1 MSSNNFTCR
10 DKYYSYGS
18 YLRSRGYDKEIC
30 ALVTDIEQGKIP
42 IGPIIPGS
50 CPNKPTTIKN
60 DVTINPCQLNTG
72 ILRVNGGSVGKAETI
87 IDISSTNGFL
97 AASSNYG
104 IQSNTGIRSL
114 GPIVQVTDCSH
125 YNFFGSKFHIFGG
138 GIDMQTG
145 VTDCSTNVII
155 RGNLLVD
162 GSTVELGGYI
172 GESLD
177 LITLPSF
184 DRTTFRIFRSSD
196 ASGNMVEYYVGD
208 NSGSI
213 ITSNWETTL
222 TYAVDGNRGAG
233 GTTDGSTDT
242 QGHVR
247 SLRGITVSNPPQY
260 NQPID
265 ICYNTD
271 ISGTS
276 IALDVYGD
284 IIMNSGNN
292 GAPGNIDL
300 SGGSINFYENGT
312 NTAYI
317 SSNGDAS
324 FNGHL
329 TVTDLS
335 VINVMTVGT
344 ATTFVDTSNVK
355 TNNLTI
361 RSTTNPNVNFS
372 TFSESPTGLSI
383 TAGTNGNRNIKLIAN
398 KTIMNDAS
406 MLDVS
411 AQNLDVSNTTN
422 TPILN
427 VGTTATINEAII
439 DTSLVTNFIRSKV
452 NNDLTIR
459 AAPTGNKNVVFDAS
473 TVIISDLSV
482 NSANYNNLSVNDLSV
497 ISSAEFSG
505 DVSMNDTLHV
515 AGLLTA
521 DSSLV
526 TDFIRSKVNNDLIIR
541 AAPTGNKNVVFD
553 ANKVVISDLS
563 VNSANYNNLSVND
576 LSVISSAEFTG
587 DVSMNDTLHVA
598 GILTADSSLVTDFI
612 RSKVN
617 NDLIIRAAPTGNKNV
632 VFDAN
637 KVVISDLSVN
647 TFASIFD
654 LSVISTLTIG
664 ASTTTIDTSGI
675 TCDTVTANTFI
686 GDISSNVIVDISNAI
701 ALLDNSVNA
710 LETTISNYDISF
722 VTNDLSV
729 NTYASFNDVSINTL
743 EVGDNTTLSELS
755 GNFLISNKSDGITI
769 QTNGGTN
776 EKITIQTLQG
786 NNNDSISI
794 KSSSGG
800 VDISADQDIDLSAN
814 GKINFTASD
823 YIFNNNNAKTT
834 NIIGTTTRTLTN
846 YGSSTSVLDISAS
859 SGFNQGTHDL
869 KLVQILYSDLSN
881 SSTAFINNS
890 NNLEIKFSEEDFSG
904 SIVEIFAELPMKK
917 PSGAGA
923 DAITLDLS
931 SNSIIHEIDTR
942 SIAKG
947 LLAKRRAGFGPI
959 TLLFNGTDNSSL
971 DQPFNFR
978 LNSQVG
984 SIETSNIRLTIK
996 QKSII

>member
-10 DKYYSYGS
+10 DKYCSYGS

-72 ILRVNGGSVGKAETI
+72 ILRVNGGSIGKAETI

-145 VTDCSTNVII
+145 ITDCSTNVVI

-222 TYAVDGNRGAG
+222 TYAVDGNSAAG

-361 RSTTNPNVNFS
+361 RSTTNPSINFS
-372 TFSESPTGLSI
+372 TFSESLTGLSI
-383 TAGTNGNRNIKLIAN
+383 TAGTNGNRNIKLISN

-439 DTSLVTNFIRSKV
+439 DSSLVTDFIRSKV

-526 TDFIRSKVNNDLIIR
+526 TDFIRSKVNNDLTIR

-553 ANKVVISDLS
+553 ANKVVINDLS

-632 VFDAN
+632 VFDASR
-637 KVVISDLSVN
+637 VVITDLSVN
-647 TFASIFD
+647 THASIYD
-654 LSVISTLTIG
+654 LSVTNFMTVG
-664 ASTTTIDTSGI
+664 TSTTTIDTNSINAISGI
-675 TCDTVTANTFI
+675 F
-686 GDISSNVIVDISNAI
+686 
-701 ALLDNSVNA
+701 DNSLNVND
-710 LETTISNYDISF
+710 NF
-722 VTNDLSV
+722 SV
-729 NTYASFNDVSINTL
+729 NHTTGIIDFSATDVKFNES
-743 EVGDNTTLSELS
+743 
-755 GNFLISNKSDGITI
+755 LII
-769 QTNGGTN
+769 
-776 EKITIQTLQG
+776 EKQG
-786 NNNDSISI
+786 NLNYIRTPYFPINEDSIYIQSYFNQI
-794 KSSSGG
+794 NIDASSSLNIESQHSEIDITSNGFTRIIASG
-800 VDISADQDIDLSAN
+800 QGSGIDISANGTIALTATDDI
-814 GKINFTASD
+814 T
-823 YIFNNNNAKTT
+823 FNKNPKTT

-859 SGFNQGTHDL
+859 PGFLVGTHDL
-869 KLVQILYSDLSN
+869 ELVQILYSDLSN

-890 NNLEIKFSEEDFSG
+890 NKLEIKFSEEDFSG
-904 SIVEIFAELPMKK
+904 SIVEIFAELPMQKIT
-917 PSGAGA
+917 SGGA

-947 LLAKRRAGFGPI
+947 LAKRRAGFGPI

-978 LNSQVG
+978 LNSQG
-984 SIETSNIRLTIK
+984 GKIETSNIRLTIK

>member
-497 ISSAEFSG
+497 ISSAEF
-505 DVSMNDTLHV
+505 
-515 AGLLTA
+515 
-521 DSSLV
+521 
-526 TDFIRSKVNNDLIIR
+526 
-541 AAPTGNKNVVFD
+541 
-553 ANKVVISDLS
+553 
-563 VNSANYNNLSVND
+563 
-576 LSVISSAEFTG
+576 TG

>member
-10 DKYYSYGS
+10 DKYCSYGS

-50 CPNKPTTIKN
+50 CPNKPTIIKN

-145 VTDCSTNVII
+145 LTDCSTNVVI

-213 ITSNWETTL
+213 ITGNWKTNL
-222 TYAVDGNRGAG
+222 TYAVDGNRAAG
-233 GTTDGSTDT
+233 GTIDGASDT

-265 ICYNTD
+265 ICYNID

-312 NTAYI
+312 NNAYI

-361 RSTTNPNVNFS
+361 RSTTNPSINFS

-383 TAGTNGNRNIKLIAN
+383 TAGATANRNIKLFAN
-398 KTIMNDAS
+398 KTTMNDAS

-411 AQNLDVSNTTN
+411 AQNLDVSNTTY

-439 DTSLVTNFIRSKV
+439 DSSLVTNFIRSKV
-452 NNDLTIR
+452 NNDLT
-459 AAPTGNKNVVFDAS
+459 
-473 TVIISDLSV
+473 
-482 NSANYNNLSVNDLSV
+482 
-497 ISSAEFSG
+497 
-505 DVSMNDTLHV
+505 
-515 AGLLTA
+515 
-521 DSSLV
+521 
-526 TDFIRSKVNNDLIIR
+526 
-541 AAPTGNKNVVFD
+541 
-553 ANKVVISDLS
+553 
-563 VNSANYNNLSVND
+563 
-576 LSVISSAEFTG
+576 
-587 DVSMNDTLHVA
+587 
-598 GILTADSSLVTDFI
+598 
-612 RSKVN
+612 
-617 NDLIIRAAPTGNKNV
+617 IRAAPTGNKNV

-654 LSVISTLTIG
+654 LSVINTLTIG
-664 ASTTTIDTSGI
+664 PSTTTIDTSGI

-686 GDISSNVIVDISNAI
+686 GDISSNDIVDISNAI
-701 ALLDNSVNA
+701 ATLDNSVNALETSVFTLDNSVNALETSVFTLDNSVNA

-722 VTNDLSV
+722 VTPDLSVNYAYINDLSV
-729 NTYASFNDVSINTL
+729 NNN
-743 EVGDNTTLSELS
+743 
-755 GNFLISNKSDGITI
+755 ITCY
-769 QTNGGTN
+769 
-776 EKITIQTLQG
+776 
-786 NNNDSISI
+786 SISAEQVVSCPLGDFGFIQSTEYI
-794 KSSSGG
+794 KAKKISSWPDGTL
-800 VDISADQDIDLSAN
+800 DISADSVIFTGDISSNSLSTGDISGDTLKLRGNIVGISGDLLISNLTGRDLKMVA
-814 GKINFTASD
+814 GTFAGQFTD
-823 YIFNNNNAKTT
+823 GNIIFEHQNAKTT
-834 NIIGTTTRTLTN
+834 NIIDNKKRTLTN

-859 SGFNQGTHDL
+859 FGFITGIHDL
-869 KLVQILYSDLSN
+869 KLDQILYSDLSN
-881 SSTAFINNS
+881 SSAAFSNDIS
-890 NNLEIKFSEEDFSG
+890 NNLEIIFSKEDFSG

-917 PSGAGA
+917 LASGA
-923 DAITLDLS
+923 DAVTLDLS

-947 LLAKRRAGFGPI
+947 LSDKRRAGFGPI

-971 DQPFNFR
+971 DQSFNFR
-978 LNSQVG
+978 LTADG
-984 SIETSNIRLTIK
+984 GPIETSNIRLTIK

>member
-10 DKYYSYGS
+10 DKYYNYGS

-145 VTDCSTNVII
+145 ITDCSTNVII

-213 ITSNWETTL
+213 ITGNWETTL
-222 TYAVDGNRGAG
+222 TYAVDGNRAAG
-233 GTTDGSTDT
+233 GTIDGATDT

-300 SGGSINFYENGT
+300 SGGDINFYENGT

-361 RSTTNPNVNFS
+361 RSTTNPSINFS

-383 TAGTNGNRNIKLIAN
+383 TAGATANRNIKLIAN

-439 DTSLVTNFIRSKV
+439 DSSLVTDFIRSKV

-515 AGLLTA
+515 AG
-521 DSSLV
+521 
-526 TDFIRSKVNNDLIIR
+526 
-541 AAPTGNKNVVFD
+541 
-553 ANKVVISDLS
+553 
-563 VNSANYNNLSVND
+563 
-576 LSVISSAEFTG
+576 
-587 DVSMNDTLHVA
+587 
-598 GILTADSSLVTDFI
+598 ILTADSSLVTDFI

-617 NDLIIRAAPTGNKNV
+617 NDLIIRAALTGNKNV

-637 KVVISDLSVN
+637 KVVINDLSVN

-654 LSVISTLTIG
+654 LSVINTLTIG

-686 GDISSNVIVDISNAI
+686 GDISSNDIVDISNAI

-743 EVGDNTTLSELS
+743 EVGDNTTLSELIT
-755 GNFLISNKSDGITI
+755 GNFLISNKSTDGITI

-786 NNNDSISI
+786 ANNDSISI

-800 VDISADQDIDLSAN
+800 VDISAN
-814 GKINFTASD
+814 GTIT
-823 YIFNNNNAKTT
+823 FNKNPKTQES
-834 NIIGTTTRTLTN
+834 NRTLTN
-846 YGSSTSVLDISAS
+846 YGETISIIDISSNKPVLGYSA
-859 SGFNQGTHDL
+859 GQHDL
-869 KLVQILYSDLSN
+869 SFSSILYSNIDNSANLFSN
-881 SSTAFINNS
+881 SCIDFS
-890 NNLEIKFSEEDFSG
+890 NNQ
-904 SIVEIFAELPMKK
+904 SIV
-917 PSGAGA
+917 G
-923 DAITLDLS
+923 
-931 SNSIIHEIDTR
+931 NSIWEMYFSVPAEFSNQADSIAVVLSEKNGSDEIIIDTR
-942 SIAKG
+942 SIGKEDG
-947 LLAKRRAGFGPI
+947 FKTIVFGPKSFI
-959 TLLFNGTDNSSL
+959 FTSNSPDINYISKQWNVSF
-971 DQPFNFR
+971 DICG
-978 LNSQVG
+978 G
-984 SIETSNIRLTIK
+984 SIKTKKGRFTMK

>member
-563 VNSANYNNLSVND
+563 VN
-576 LSVISSAEFTG
+576 
-587 DVSMNDTLHVA
+587 
-598 GILTADSSLVTDFI
+598 
-612 RSKVN
+612 
-617 NDLIIRAAPTGNKNV
+617 
-632 VFDAN
+632 
-637 KVVISDLSVN
+637 

>member
-10 DKYYSYGS
+10 DKYYNYGS

-145 VTDCSTNVII
+145 ITDCSTNVII

-213 ITSNWETTL
+213 ITGNWETTL
-222 TYAVDGNRGAG
+222 TYAVDGNRAAG
-233 GTTDGSTDT
+233 GTIDGATDT

-300 SGGSINFYENGT
+300 SGGDINFYENGT

-361 RSTTNPNVNFS
+361 RSTTNPSINFS

-383 TAGTNGNRNIKLIAN
+383 TAGATANRNIKLIAN

-439 DTSLVTNFIRSKV
+439 DSSLVTDFIRSKV

-515 AGLLTA
+515 AG
-521 DSSLV
+521 
-526 TDFIRSKVNNDLIIR
+526 
-541 AAPTGNKNVVFD
+541 
-553 ANKVVISDLS
+553 
-563 VNSANYNNLSVND
+563 
-576 LSVISSAEFTG
+576 
-587 DVSMNDTLHVA
+587 
-598 GILTADSSLVTDFI
+598 ILTADSSLVTDFI

-617 NDLIIRAAPTGNKNV
+617 NDLIIRAALTGNKNV

-637 KVVISDLSVN
+637 KVVINDLSVN

-654 LSVISTLTIG
+654 LSVINTLTIG

-686 GDISSNVIVDISNAI
+686 GDISSNDIVDISNAI
-701 ALLDNSVNA
+701 ALLDNSVNALETSVVTLDNSVNALEISVSTLDNSVNALEISVVTLDNSVNA

-743 EVGDNTTLSELS
+743 EVGDNTTLSELIT
-755 GNFLISNKSDGITI
+755 GNFLISNKSTDGITI

-786 NNNDSISI
+786 ANNDSISI

-800 VDISADQDIDLSAN
+800 VDISAN
-814 GKINFTASD
+814 GTIT
-823 YIFNNNNAKTT
+823 FNKNPKTQES
-834 NIIGTTTRTLTN
+834 NRTLTN
-846 YGSSTSVLDISAS
+846 YGETISIIDISSNKPVLGYSA
-859 SGFNQGTHDL
+859 GQHDL
-869 KLVQILYSDLSN
+869 SFSSILYSNIDNSANLFSN
-881 SSTAFINNS
+881 SCIDFS
-890 NNLEIKFSEEDFSG
+890 NNQ
-904 SIVEIFAELPMKK
+904 SIV
-917 PSGAGA
+917 G
-923 DAITLDLS
+923 
-931 SNSIIHEIDTR
+931 NSIWEMYFSVPAEFSNQADSIAVVLSEKNGSDEIIIDTR
-942 SIAKG
+942 SIGKEDG
-947 LLAKRRAGFGPI
+947 FKTIVFGPKSFI
-959 TLLFNGTDNSSL
+959 FTSNSPDINYISKQWNVSF
-971 DQPFNFR
+971 DICG
-978 LNSQVG
+978 G
-984 SIETSNIRLTIK
+984 SIKTKKGRFTMK